1 MTAAERRWCW
11 IWAAVVMALTTVPY
25 LWCWW
30 QTPPGREFCWV
41 LYGRDDHAVYMAW
54 LRQVADGSFFLRNLF
69 TTDPQGGRLSNLF
82 FFLLGQPVRFLGIE
96 PALVL
101 QIARV
106 GFGALLLVLVYRFA
120 AYFTENVTVRR
131 MTFWLAALAGGLGWG
146 SVLGWFDG
154 IYSLPGHEAVR
165 KLPTDLW
172 QPEGFTFLSVYS
184 TALFAAST
192 CAIVG
197 ILCLL
202 LQAERTGQRKWAFGA
217 GVLALLLGN
226 FHSYDIIHVAVAWG
240 LYLLLKSATALSQ
253 REEIPWRSW
262 GDAVVCAVIGLP
274 TTLLQYYFYR
284 TDPVFQQR
292 ASYETLSPDF
302 SAYALGYGLVLL
314 LALPGAFLMLRGEL
328 GSRLKL
334 GQRWMPLAW
343 VIAGFIVAYLPLA
356 FNRKMIMGTH
366 VPLCLLAATAAVA
379 LATRLFP
386 TLENAKTRKGENAKI
401 RRKPQHGDTVTPR
414 ARTGEDDGD
423 HRHSLFA
430 FSPSRAFAFSI
441 IGRPT
446 VLALIVLLTAPSS
459 VLFVLRDVADRGERA
474 EDLNWFSAYWPQAD
488 LKATEWIRRN
498 TPRDAAFFCTPLSG
512 RFIAAA
518 AGRTVYAAH
527 WGETPRFAERVGV
540 TVQFF
545 QQPMSAE
552 ERLMQLKT
560 CATDY
565 VYQGTTERLAGQVD
579 LSRDPGLEKV
589 YDADGVTIYRV
600 KREGVRAANP
610 SPQPTP
616 RPRS

>member
-11 IWAAVVMALTTVPY
+11 IWAAVVMALTTLPY
-25 LWCWW
+25 VWCWW

-69 TTDPQGGRLSNLF
+69 TTDPQGGHLTNLF
-82 FFLLGQPVRFLGIE
+82 FYLLGQPVRFLGVS
-96 PALVL
+96 PAIVL

-120 AYFTENVTVRR
+120 AYFTESVTVRR
-131 MTFWLAALAGGLGWG
+131 TTFWLAALAGGLGWG
-146 SVLGWFDG
+146 ELFGWYNG
-154 IYSLPGHEAVR
+154 IASLPGHLAAR

-172 QPEGFTFLSVYS
+172 QPEGFTFLSIYS

-202 LQAERTGQRKWAFGA
+202 LQAERTGRRKWALGA
-217 GVLALLLGN
+217 GLLALLLGN

-262 GDAVVCAVIGLP
+262 GDAAACAAIGLP
-274 TTLLQYYFYR
+274 TSLLQYYFYR

-292 ASYETLSPDF
+292 ANYETLSPEF

-314 LALPGAFLMLRGEL
+314 LALPGAVRLLRGEL

-334 GQRWMPLAW
+334 GQRWMPIAW
-343 VIAGFIVAYLPLA
+343 AIAGFIVAYLPLP
-356 FNRKMIMGTH
+356 FNRKMVMGTH
-366 VPLCLLAATAAVA
+366 VPLCLLAAIAASA
-379 LATRLFP
+379 LAARLFP
-386 TLENAKTRKGENAKI
+386 MIETAKARKGENAKGTDEQKRGI
-401 RRKPQHGDTVTPR
+401 ETRKGKTG
-414 ARTGEDDGD
+414 RTS
-423 HRHSLFA
+423 RSSFPSPFA
-430 FSPSRAFAFSI
+430 FSPFRAFAVSSVGKAI
-441 IGRPT
+441 
-446 VLALIVLLTAPSS
+446 VLTLIVLLTAPSNA
-459 VLFVLRDVADRGERA
+459 LFVLRDLVDRGERP

-488 LKATEWIRRN
+488 MKATEWIRRN
-498 TPRDAAFFCTPLSG
+498 TPREAAFFCTPLSG
-512 RFIAAA
+512 RYIAAA
-518 AGRTVYAAH
+518 AGRAVYAAH
-527 WGETPRFAERVGV
+527 WGETPRFAERVG
-540 TVQFF
+540 TTIQFF
-545 QQPMSAE
+545 QRPQSPD
-552 ERLMQLKT
+552 ERLLQLKT
-560 CATDY
+560 CATNY
-565 VYQGTTERLAGQVD
+565 VYQGTTERRAGPVD

-600 KREGVRAANP
+600 RE
-610 SPQPTP
+610 
-616 RPRS
+616 